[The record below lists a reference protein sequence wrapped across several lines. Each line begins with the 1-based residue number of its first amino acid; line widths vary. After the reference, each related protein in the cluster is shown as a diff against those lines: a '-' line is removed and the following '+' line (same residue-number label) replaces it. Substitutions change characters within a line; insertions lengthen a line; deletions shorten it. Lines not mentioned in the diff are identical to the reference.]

1 MCTLQSRN
9 FEQETSNV
17 NSWMH
22 VSVVVLIFSPSEQ
35 AFDGATEACNEARLK
50 VELSSTGFSAA
61 PRASYINL
69 QMSRESRYIFLVFL
83 SRLRRGLWIGCS
95 QGRRSDR
102 SPSKSER
109 TSHGRQPLGFV
120 KSCIEER
127 ELVRVYNRDF
137 PARSRVVFRF
147 SFDLPGRRTASFSLL
162 SFLSAV
168 YTCLLLTRI
177 CVLKWSPRDCRN
189 RCF

>member
-1 MCTLQSRN
+1 
-9 FEQETSNV
+9 
-17 NSWMH
+17 MH
-22 VSVVVLIFSPSEQ
+22 VSVVVLIFSASEQ
-35 AFDGATEACNEARLK
+35 AFDGATEACNEVRLK

-61 PRASYINL
+61 PPANYINL

-83 SRLRRGLWIGCS
+83 SCLRRGLWIGCS

-109 TSHGRQPLGFV
+109 TSHGRQPLGFM

-127 ELVRVYNRDF
+127 VLVRVCNRDF
-137 PARSRVVFRF
+137 PVRSRVVFRF
-147 SFDLPGRRTASFSLL
+147 SFDLPGHRTASFSLL
-162 SFLSAV
+162 SFLRAV

-177 CVLKWSPRDCRN
+177 CVLKWSPRDCWN
-189 RCF
+189 RRFWNDRLFTLDWYLYRW